1 MSIVMTIIAVLLII
15 GLIYYTIHRLLV
27 NRATIM
33 LRNSARDTTDAAVRD
48 SLRQLLSNDK
58 LTLQTSEQVADV
70 WGKGVMAFEY
80 SLDMNQLGFD
90 LGKLNVAKL
99 NQALKSYAKKNGIQP
114 VEGAKDAFVVS
125 DWWTYEQ
132 LLHIDVAY
140 VMNEAT
146 KEYVLDLKK
155 VAKSQHQSIADEH
168 TDED

>member
-33 LRNSARDTTDAAVRD
+33 LRNRARDTTDTAVR
-48 SLRQLLSNDK
+48 SCLRQLLGDDQLEVK
-58 LTLQTSEQVADV
+58 TSEQVADV

-80 SLDMNQLGFD
+80 TLPMDQLGD
-90 LGKLNVAKL
+90 WKDKLDVTKL
-99 NQALKSYAKKNGIQP
+99 DQSLNDYASNNGI
-114 VEGAKDAFVVS
+114 VAVAGAEHAFVVS
-125 DWWTYEQ
+125 DWWTYEH

-146 KEYVLDLKK
+146 REYVTDLKK
-155 VAKSQHQSIADEH
+155 VAKSKHQPMA
-168 TDED
+168 

>member
-33 LRNSARDTTDAAVRD
+33 LRNSARDTTDTAVRAC
-48 SLRQLLSNDK
+48 LRQMLRDDQ
-58 LTLQTSEQVADV
+58 LTIKTSEQVADV

-80 SLDMNQLGFD
+80 SLDMNQLGFR
-90 LGKLNVAKL
+90 LGNLNVNKLNE
-99 NQALKSYAKKNGIQP
+99 ALKSYAKENGIQP
-114 VEGAKDAFVVS
+114 VEGAKDPFVVS

-146 KEYVLDLKK
+146 REYVRDLKK
-155 VAKSQHQSIADEH
+155 VAKSQHEPMA
-168 TDED
+168 